1 MAQAPKTATNEIEF
15 AYVND
20 LVEDYDESE
29 FDVRMRGWMM
39 RAMDPWM
46 PATGKCLQMGCYKG
60 DLTVLLEE
68 KFGQV
73 DVVDAAGRF
82 LEVTRSRLKN
92 PGAFHQTLFE
102 DFETDTRYDTVFLV
116 HVLEHVVDPVLT
128 LDSIGK
134 LLAPGGRGFIVV
146 PNGHAASR
154 RIAVAMGLI
163 ENCTALTAGDEKHG
177 HRRTYVL
184 DTLEGDARKAGLNVV
199 HRGGIFFK
207 PLANYQFDALFGGP
221 VVGDDY
227 LEGCFQ
233 LGFTYPDLTAS
244 IFVVVERE

>member
-1 MAQAPKTATNEIEF
+1 
-15 AYVND
+15 
-20 LVEDYDESE
+20 
-29 FDVRMRGWMM
+29 
-39 RAMDPWM
+39 
-46 PATGKCLQMGCYKG
+46 MGCYKG

-68 KFGQV
+68 RFGQV

-82 LEVTRSRLKN
+82 LEVTRARLKN

-102 DFETDTRYDTVFLV
+102 DFTTETRYDAVFLV
-116 HVLEHVVDPVLT
+116 HVLEHVVDPVAT
-128 LDSIGK
+128 LARIGD

-163 ENCTALTAGDEKHG
+163 DHCTALTESDVKHG
-177 HRRTYVL
+177 HRRTYAL
-184 DTLEGDARKAGLNVV
+184 DTLENDARKAGLRIA

-207 PLANYQFDALFGGP
+207 PLANFQFDQLFGSAILS
-221 VVGDDY
+221 DDY

-244 IFVVVERE
+244 IFLVVEKE

>member
-1 MAQAPKTATNEIEF
+1 MSDAHRNEIEF

-20 LVEDYDESE
+20 LVGDYEESE

-39 RAMDPWM
+39 RALEPWL
-46 PATGKCLQMGCYKG
+46 PATGTCLQMGCYKG
-60 DLTVLLEE
+60 DLTVLLEQR
-68 KFGQV
+68 FGRV
-73 DVVDAAGRF
+73 DVVDAATRF
-82 LEVTRSRLKN
+82 LEATKARLSN
-92 PGAFHQTLFE
+92 PGIFHQALFE
-102 DFETDTRYDTVFLV
+102 DFVTDRQYDTVFLV
-116 HVLEHVVDPVLT
+116 HVLEHVADPVGT
-128 LDSIGK
+128 LAGIGR
-134 LLAPGGRGFIVV
+134 LLNPGGRAYIVV

-163 ENCTALTAGDEKHG
+163 EHCTALTPSDVKHG

-184 DTLEGDARKAGLNVV
+184 DTLESDARRAGLTVV

-207 PLANYQFDALFGGP
+207 PLANFQFDALFGSDVMGEA
-221 VVGDDY
+221 Y

-244 IFVVVERE
+244 IFVVLERR

>member
-1 MAQAPKTATNEIEF
+1 MTDARQSDIEF

-39 RAMDPWM
+39 RALEPWM
-46 PATGKCLQMGCYKG
+46 PASGSCLQMGCYKG

-68 KFGQV
+68 RFGKV
-73 DVVDAAGRF
+73 DVVDAAERF
-82 LEVTRSRLKN
+82 LAVTKSRLKS
-92 PGAFHQTLFE
+92 PGTFHQTLFE
-102 DFETDTRYDTVFLV
+102 EFVTDSRYDAVFLV
-116 HVLEHVVDPVLT
+116 HVLEHVVDPVET
-128 LDSIGK
+128 LARIGG
-134 LLAPGGRGFIVV
+134 LLSPGGRAFVVV

-163 ENCTALTAGDEKHG
+163 EHCTALTESDVRHG

-184 DTLEGDARKAGLNVV
+184 DTLESDARKAGLNVV
-199 HRGGIFFK
+199 HRGGVFFK
-207 PLANYQFDALFGGP
+207 PLANFQFDRLFGSE
-221 VVGDDY
+221 VMSDDY
-227 LEGCFQ
+227 LEGCYQ

-244 IFVVVERE
+244 IFLVVERG

>member
-1 MAQAPKTATNEIEF
+1 MTDAGQKDIEF

-20 LVEDYDESE
+20 LVGDYDESE

-39 RAMDPWM
+39 RAMEPWM
-46 PATGKCLQMGCYKG
+46 PATGTCLQMGCYKG

-68 KFGQV
+68 RFGRV
-73 DVVDAAGRF
+73 DVVDAAERF
-82 LEVTRSRLKN
+82 LQVTRSRLKN
-92 PGAFHQTLFE
+92 PGTFHQTLFE
-102 DFETDTRYDTVFLV
+102 DFVTDKRYDAVFLV
-116 HVLEHVVDPVLT
+116 HVLEHVVDSVET
-128 LDSIGK
+128 LAGIGR
-134 LLAPGGRGFIVV
+134 LLSPGGRAFVVV

-163 ENCTALTAGDEKHG
+163 DHCTALTPSDVKHG

-184 DTLEGDARKAGLNVV
+184 DTLESDARKAGLTVA

-207 PLANYQFDALFGGP
+207 PLANFQFDTLFGSE
-221 VVGDDY
+221 VMSDAY

-244 IFVVVERE
+244 VFVVLERR